1 MIKVSAP
8 GKVHII
14 GEHSVVYSKPAI
26 IAAISRRCY
35 VTAEKARGITIKSP
49 VLDGD
54 VSFSAKE
61 ARSLADK
68 ADRLWGECFAKKDF
82 TGLFSEMK
90 KNRENA
96 LKAGIGKIL
105 SELDVNKGALLEIN
119 SGIPFGSGLGSS
131 AALAVALTKAIAE
144 LNGKKLSL
152 DEVNDISYKLEQYSH
167 GTPSGGD
174 NAACCFGNVIW
185 FQKEP
190 RLIKPVDAGKL
201 EGFVIVYIKKPEKTT
216 GELVQLVRN
225 LDEDYRSKRMD
236 AIGKATEEMLP
247 ALKAKDAGKIK
258 QLINL
263 AQKNLAELG
272 VSCKEI
278 DEVAEV
284 VKSIGGAAKL
294 CGAGGGGTMLCY
306 HEDMKKLKEIIKQ
319 LGYEPLEVE
328 LGVEGIRKEYG

>member
-14 GEHSVVYSKPAI
+14 GEHSVVYNKPAI

-35 VTAEKARGITIKSP
+35 VTAEKSRGITVKSP
-49 VLDGD
+49 VLDGG

-61 ARSLADK
+61 AKSLAGN

-82 TGLFSEMK
+82 MPLFKEMK
-90 KNRENA
+90 KSRENV

-105 SELDVNKGALLEIN
+105 SELDVNKGASLEID
-119 SGIPFGSGLGSS
+119 SGIPFGAGLGSS
-131 AALAVALTKAIAE
+131 AALAVALPKAIAE

-152 DEVNDISYKLEQYSH
+152 DELNDISYKLEQYSH

-174 NAACCFGNVIW
+174 NSTCCFGNIIW

-190 RLIKPVDAGKL
+190 RMIKTVDVGKL

-236 AIGKATEEMLP
+236 AISKATEEMLP
-247 ALKAKDAGKIK
+247 ALKSKNGKKIK
-258 QLINL
+258 QLMNI
-263 AQKNLAELG
+263 AQENLAELG

-278 DEVAEV
+278 DEIAEAV
-284 VKSIGGAAKL
+284 IGIGGSAKL
-294 CGAGGGGTMLCY
+294 CGAGSGGTMLCY
-306 HEDMKKLKEIIKQ
+306 HEDANKIKETIKQ
-319 LGYEPLEVE
+319 LGYEPMEVE
-328 LGVEGIRKEYG
+328 LGVEGVRKE